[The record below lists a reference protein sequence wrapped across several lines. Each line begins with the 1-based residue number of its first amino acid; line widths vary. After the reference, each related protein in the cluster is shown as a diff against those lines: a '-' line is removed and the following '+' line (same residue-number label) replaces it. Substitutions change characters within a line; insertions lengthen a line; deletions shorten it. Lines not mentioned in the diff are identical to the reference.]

1 MEIGCATLIGI
12 EPMPFSVLV
21 RRAGAHGLTALEVN
35 VGPAFPRING
45 AAFPGHLDLERIV
58 REGPGQ
64 LADLLAEHGVRIA
77 SLAPMLNPL
86 TLDLP
91 TREDRLAY
99 LRLTI
104 RACSVLGVRTMVTFA
119 GSAFGMHFWG
129 MPGVGDGHPTNR
141 VADNLRIFQEVFTP
155 LAAFAEDHG
164 VRIALETA
172 GRGGPEG
179 NLAHAPELWD
189 AIFEAVPSPALGLSF
204 DPSHLVW
211 LQIPHPPEVI
221 RAYGSR
227 IYHVDGKDTE
237 ILYSR
242 LWRQGIL
249 GSGWWRYRL
258 PGLGSLDWAAIISAL
273 REVGYDDILA
283 IENEDPVYPGFDGV
297 IWAASYLRQ
306 WLVPGHWTAWPAT
319 EPKGGKDE

>member
-1 MEIGCATLIGI
+1 MDIGCATLIGM
-12 EPMPFSVLV
+12 EPLPFPELV
-21 RRAGAHGLTALEVN
+21 RRVSAHGLTALEVN

-45 AAFPGHLDLERIV
+45 AAYPGHLDLEAIV
-58 REGPGQ
+58 REGPGP
-64 LADLLAEHGVRIA
+64 LPDLLAAHGVRIA

-86 TLDLP
+86 TLDLAA
-91 TREDRLAY
+91 REERIAY

-104 RACSVLGVRTMVTFA
+104 RACAVLGVRTMVTFA

-141 VADNLRIFQEVFTP
+141 VADNLRIFQDVFTP

-211 LQIPHPPEVI
+211 LQIPHPPDII
-221 RAYGSR
+221 RAYGLR
-227 IYHVDGKDTE
+227 MYHVDAKDTE
-237 ILYSR
+237 ILYAR

-258 PGLGSLDWAAIISAL
+258 PGMGSLDWAAIVSAL
-273 REVGYDDILA
+273 REIGYTDILA
-283 IENEDPVYPGFDGV
+283 IENEDPLYPGLSGV
-297 IWAASYLRQ
+297 AWAAAYLRQ
-306 WLVPGHWTAWPAT
+306 WLVPG
-319 EPKGGKDE
+319 G